1 MKKRILKTQN
11 LISLGVSS
19 FLLILLIFLI
29 LKPENL
35 DPCDCVDLMK
45 NGPAAPVNSLK
56 GGEVTQFKEQKNLTE
71 EQFQKYLDCEKE
83 FQSYGRVTSLCNEG
97 KNNKE
102 KKRIE

>member
-19 FLLILLIFLI
+19 FLLILLM

-35 DPCDCVDLMK
+35 EPCDYVDLMK
-45 NGPAAPVNSLK
+45 NGPAEPVNSLK
-56 GGEVTQFKEQKNLTE
+56 GGEVTQFEEQKNLTE

-97 KNNKE
+97 KK
-102 KKRIE
+102 